1 MPSITIDVRRE
12 YSEAEEVALLE
23 AVHGAL
29 VEAFQ
34 ILPAHRN
41 VILNVHPPRRFVGR
55 PDCDS
60 PDRVTNISI
69 FVLAGR
75 SRDAKRR
82 LYQAIVERLEPLGI
96 PRLCVLIKLHE
107 MAAENIGVRGGL
119 AVCDVELG
127 YPLDI

>member
-1 MPSITIDVRRE
+1 MPSITIDVRRQ
-12 YSEAEEVALLE
+12 YSESEESALLE

-29 VEAFQ
+29 VEAFH

-41 VILNVHPPRRFVGR
+41 VILNVHPPHRFVGR

-60 PDRVTNISI
+60 PERLTNISI
-69 FVLAGR
+69 FVVAGR
-75 SRDAKRR
+75 SLDAKRR
-82 LYQAIVERLEPLGI
+82 LYKAIVDRLEPLGI

-107 MAAENIGVRGGL
+107 MAPENIGVRGGQ

-127 YPLDI
+127 YPVDV

>member
-1 MPSITIDVRRE
+1 MPSITIDVRRQ
-12 YSEAEEVALLE
+12 YSEAEEAALLE

-41 VILNVHPPRRFVGR
+41 VILNVHPPRRFLGR
-55 PDCDS
+55 PDGES
-60 PDRVTNISI
+60 PERQTNISI

-82 LYQAIVERLEPLGI
+82 LYKEIVERLEPFGI
-96 PRLCVLIKLHE
+96 PRSCVLIKLHE
-107 MAAENIGVRGGL
+107 MAAENVGVRGGQ
-119 AVCDVELG
+119 AACDVELG
-127 YPLDI
+127 YPLDV

>member
-1 MPSITIDVRRE
+1 MPSITIDVRRQ
-12 YSEAEEVALLE
+12 YSEAEEAALLE

-41 VILNVHPPRRFVGR
+41 VILNVHPPHRFLGR
-55 PDCDS
+55 PDGES
-60 PDRVTNISI
+60 PERQTNISI

-82 LYQAIVERLEPLGI
+82 LYKEIVERLEPFGI
-96 PRLCVLIKLHE
+96 PRSCVLIKLHE
-107 MAAENIGVRGGL
+107 MAAENVGVRGGQ
-119 AVCDVELG
+119 AACDVELG
-127 YPLDI
+127 YPLDV

>member
-12 YSEAEEVALLE
+12 YSEAEEAALLE

-34 ILPAHRN
+34 ILPAYRN
-41 VILNVHPPRRFVGR
+41 VILNVHPPHRFLGR
-55 PDCDS
+55 PDGES
-60 PDRVTNISI
+60 PERQTNISI

-82 LYQAIVERLEPLGI
+82 LYQLIVERLEPFGI
-96 PRLCVLIKLHE
+96 PRSCVLIKLHE
-107 MAAENIGVRGGL
+107 MAPENVGVRGGQ
-119 AVCDVELG
+119 AACDVELG
-127 YPLDI
+127 YPLDV

>member
-41 VILNVHPPRRFVGR
+41 VILNVHPPHRFVGR
-55 PDCDS
+55 PDCGS
-60 PDRVTNISI
+60 PERLTNISI

-107 MAAENIGVRGGL
+107 MAPENIGVRGGQ